1 MEIPPRHGRGREPRL
16 RGISFYKKEHCAQ
29 KFAQTVYVHC
39 RSVSCGLIKEVVTIK
54 KYIRINERIR
64 VPQVRV
70 VGHEGGQLGV
80 MTVQKAMEIAS
91 QNELDLVEVAPSA
104 SPPVCRIIDYS
115 KFKYDQEK
123 KEREAK
129 KHQKQGKL
137 KEIRLKPNI
146 DDHDYQT
153 KLKQAITFLSKR
165 DKVKVSL
172 FFRGRQMEH
181 LDLGR
186 KIIDRFVT
194 DTQHNAQ
201 LEKNPSL
208 EGRVI
213 SLVLSPK

>member
-1 MEIPPRHGRGREPRL
+1 M
-16 RGISFYKKEHCAQ
+16 
-29 KFAQTVYVHC
+29 
-39 RSVSCGLIKEVVTIK
+39 VTIN
-54 KYIRINERIR
+54 KYIRINDRIR

-70 VGHEGGQLGV
+70 IGPEGDQLGV
-80 MTVQKAMEIAS
+80 MPIQKALETAN
-91 QNELDLVEVAPSA
+91 QHELDLVEVAASA
-104 SPPVCRIIDYS
+104 NPPVCRIIDFS

-153 KLKQAITFLSKR
+153 KLKQAVAFLNKR

-186 KIIDRFVT
+186 KIIDRFII
-194 DTQHNAQ
+194 DTQTSGQ
-201 LEKNPSL
+201 LEKSPML

-213 SLVLSPK
+213 SLVISPK